1 MKMKDM
7 CASERPREKM
17 MGLGPSGLSNG
28 ELLAILLRSGTT
40 EESALD
46 VARKLLGEAGGRLAD
61 LFNMTAERMRSVPG
75 IGPCKAAEVMAAFEL
90 GKRFME
96 ESTGI
101 SDKPLV
107 SARAVYDLTAPRMK
121 GLGHEE
127 IRVLF
132 LNRANRL
139 MAQEQ
144 VGIGDSGS
152 TVLDIP
158 RILRHALEHRAA
170 AVILIH
176 NHPAGNPNPS
186 SADLEMT
193 KSLKNALNTIGIS
206 LLDHI
211 IVSDCL
217 FFSFADNRLYSP

>member
-1 MKMKDM
+1 M
-7 CASERPREKM
+7 A
-17 MGLGPSGLSNG
+17 LGPSGLSNG
-28 ELLAILLRSGTT
+28 ELVAILLRNGTA

-46 VARKLLGEAGGRLAD
+46 LARKLLGEAGGSLAG
-61 LFNMTAERMRSVPG
+61 LFNMTADRMKAIPG

-96 ESTGI
+96 ESSGI

-107 SARAVYDLTAPRMK
+107 SARSVYELAAPRMK

-132 LNRANRL
+132 LNRQNRM

-144 VGIGDSGS
+144 IGIGDSGS

-158 RILRHALEHRAA
+158 RILRHALERKASA
-170 AVILIH
+170 IILIH
-176 NHPAGNPNPS
+176 NHPAGNPRPS
-186 SADLEMT
+186 NADLEMT
-193 KSLKNALNTIGIS
+193 KSLRTALNTIGIS

-211 IVSDCL
+211 IVADCQ